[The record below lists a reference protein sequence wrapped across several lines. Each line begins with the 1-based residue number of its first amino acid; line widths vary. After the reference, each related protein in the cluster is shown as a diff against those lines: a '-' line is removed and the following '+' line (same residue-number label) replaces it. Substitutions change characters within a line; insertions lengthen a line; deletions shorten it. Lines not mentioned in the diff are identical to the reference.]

1 MGVPV
6 YRRILDL
13 FEAEGVNTLFGI
25 PDPNFVHMFS
35 EADARGWSV
44 VAPHHE
50 LSAGF
55 MAEAASRM
63 TGNPGLCIGTLGP
76 GVANISGA
84 MMCAFVENSPVIFLG
99 GQRAR
104 ITERR
109 VRRGRI
115 QFIQQE
121 GLFTPSVKYSSSI
134 EYADQTDEIVHEAIR
149 RAMSGTPG
157 PSYIEFPSHVILEEL
172 DVSDPLPPS
181 RYRLVNQGAGARE
194 VAEAAKLIREA
205 KSPILLVGHGVYTS
219 RSGAAVK
226 ELADLM
232 ACPVIQT
239 SGGTSFIP
247 GLEDRTFAYGFSP
260 AAVEAVVKSDLCVAL
275 GTELG
280 EPSHYGKTRHWAE
293 NDANRKWV
301 LVEQDP
307 VAIGVNR
314 PIDVP
319 LVGDLRGVLP
329 QLVEALEDNP
339 RPASADL
346 DRWIKEDAEE
356 LAQLAENAPSGRTPV
371 HPARF
376 VVEATRA
383 FAALPQDGILVR
395 DGGATVIFQWT
406 YSQAKPHDVIWNQNF
421 GHLGTGL
428 PYAVGASVAEGGK
441 RPVMLLTSDSA
452 FLFHIAELETAA
464 RQNLPL
470 VCVVGVD
477 HQWGLEVGVYKR
489 TFEQPSPQPG
499 VHWSKDV
506 RFDKIAEGFGCHGEY
521 VEKEDEMGR
530 PSSGPTRAA
539 RPRSCMCVSIRRPT
553 RRRCRSTTNFEPGT
567 PRARSKERWKS
578 CANISSST
586 LTASGSTR
594 CGPTLWTS
602 TTRRPSRSPARS
614 RSVRLPMSTSRCG
627 RLAGR
632 SPHGRRRAGK
642 NAWTFCRRSS
652 PSIRSAPVISPMR

>member
-6 YRRILDL
+6 YKRILDL

-25 PDPNFVHMFS
+25 PDPNFVHMFT

-63 TGNPGLCIGTLGP
+63 TGKPGLCIGTLGP
-76 GVANISGA
+76 GMANIAGA
-84 MMCAFVENSPVIFLG
+84 IQCALVENSPVIVLG

-115 QFIQQE
+115 QFVQQE
-121 GLFTPSVKYSSSI
+121 GLFAPSVKFSSSI
-134 EYADQTDEIVHEAIR
+134 EYADQTDEIVREAIR
-149 RAMSGTPG
+149 QSMSGTPG
-157 PSYIEFPSHVILEEL
+157 PSYIEFPSHVIMEEL
-172 DVSDPLPPS
+172 DVPDPLPPH
-181 RYRLVNQGAGARE
+181 RYRLVNQGAGERE
-194 VAEAAKLIREA
+194 VAEAVKLIRAA
-205 KSPILLVGHGVYTS
+205 KSPILLVGHGVHTS
-219 RSGAAVK
+219 RTQEQVR
-226 ELADLM
+226 ELAELM

-247 GLEDRTFAYGFSP
+247 GLQDRTFPYLFSP
-260 AAVEAVVKSDLCVAL
+260 AANEAVEQSDLCVAL

-280 EPSHYGKTRHWAE
+280 EPMHYGRTQHWAG
-293 NDANRKWV
+293 NDANRKWI

-307 VAIGVNR
+307 TAIGVNR

-319 LVGDLRGVLP
+319 LVGDLRGVVP
-329 QLVEALEDNP
+329 QLVEALRNGP
-339 RPASADL
+339 R
-346 DRWIKEDAEE
+346 
-356 LAQLAENAPSGRTPV
+356 APSGDLETLIKSDAAELARVAEEAPRGRAPI
-371 HPARF
+371 HPARY
-376 VVEATRA
+376 VVEATKA
-383 FAALPQDGILVR
+383 FDECTEDGILVR

-406 YSQAKPHDVIWNQNF
+406 YSQTKPRDVIWNQNF

-428 PYAVGASVAEGGK
+428 PYAVGASVAEGRN

-464 RQNLPL
+464 REKLPL

-506 RFDKIAEGFGCHGEY
+506 RMDKVAEGFGCHGEY
-521 VEKEDEMGR
+521 VEKDDEI
-530 PSSGPTRAA
+530 GPAIKRA
-539 RPRSCMCVSIRRPT
+539 
-553 RRRCRSTTNFEPGT
+553 F
-567 PRARSKERWKS
+567 
-578 CANISSST
+578 
-586 LTASGSTR
+586 ASGKTAVVHVCIDPKANSEEMPKYDRFRTWYAE
-594 CGPTLWTS
+594 GTQ
-602 TTRRPSRSPARS
+602 
-614 RSVRLPMSTSRCG
+614 
-627 RLAGR
+627 
-632 SPHGRRRAGK
+632 
-642 NAWTFCRRSS
+642 
-652 PSIRSAPVISPMR
+652 